1 MKIHGTAKG
10 GALSKKDFGVA
21 FGGGGAWDVNWN
33 FDESDLEA
41 YWDLHFPSTDETNLD
56 VNTTTDKI
64 DWKMINDN
72 NDQTMYNDLLG
83 EDVNNSQWL
92 LRMKLRFS
100 DVDAS
105 NACQGFIGISSING
119 ASNSTQDFIGVGI
132 LTSDNQIRSIEADGS
147 AISMSGDENA
157 SITWAI
163 NTDYY
168 LQIIRSSS
176 TAYSCEIFSDSDF
189 STSVA
194 KVDGTAPSSIQ
205 DLRYVKL
212 QNRIDEN
219 DGEPVLAIDFIRFEN
234 NAVLPPE

>member
-10 GALSKKDFGVA
+10 GAISKKDFGVA
-21 FGGGGAWDVNWN
+21 FGGGGAAGWDVNWN

-83 EDVNNSQWL
+83 EDVSDSQWL

-100 DVDAS
+100 NVS
-105 NACQGFIGISSING
+105 GTCQGYIGISSITG
-119 ASNSTQDFIGVGI
+119 ASSSSQDFIGVAI
-132 LTSDNQIRSIEADGS
+132 LTDDNQIRSIDADSS
-147 AISMSGDENA
+147 AISISGDETD
-157 SITWAI
+157 SITWAN

-168 LQIIRSSS
+168 LEIIRSSP
-176 TAYSCEIFSDSDF
+176 TAYSCEIFSQSDF
-189 STSVA
+189 TSSVA
-194 KVDGTAPSSIQ
+194 KVDGTSLATTQ

-212 QNRIDEN
+212 QNRITGN

>member
-1 MKIHGTAKG
+1 MSNFIINSY
-10 GALSKKDFGVA
+10 LSSA
-21 FGGGGAWDVNWN
+21 EWDVNWN
-33 FDESDLEA
+33 FDESNLEA
-41 YWDLHFPSTDETNLD
+41 YWDTHFPSTDETNLD

-83 EDVNNSQWL
+83 ENVNNSKWL

-100 DVDAS
+100 DVDS
-105 NACQGFIGISSING
+105 SKACQGYIGISSITG
-119 ASNSTQDFIGVGI
+119 ASSSSQDFIGVAI
-132 LTSDNQIRSIEADGS
+132 LTSDNQIRSIDADGS
-147 AISMSGDENA
+147 AISIDGDESD
-157 SITWAI
+157 SITWAN

-168 LQIIRSSS
+168 LEIIRSSP
-176 TAYSCEIFSDSDF
+176 TAYSCEIFSQSDF
-189 STSVA
+189 TSSVA

-212 QNRIDEN
+212 QNRITGN